1 MIKTKNNNKKTII
14 ILVIAVILII
24 AVVAIYLINRAGNS
38 DGNGKNQTEN
48 QVESYVQEIEDGI
61 KVNTSTAMNTSK
73 TLGDLLITNI
83 QLSNRSGMT
92 SFLADVTNNGTEATQ
107 VKTIQ
112 ITLLSYDGEELA
124 KLTGVINS
132 LEPGE
137 TTELNI
143 ATTSNYI
150 TAYDF
155 RIEEK

>member
-1 MIKTKNNNKKTII
+1 MFKTKKNNKKIII
-14 ILVIAVILII
+14 ILVIAMILII
-24 AVVAIYLINRAGNS
+24 AVVAIYLINKRSSLGEKESVQNEV
-38 DGNGKNQTEN
+38 Q
-48 QVESYVQEIEDGI
+48 SYVQEIEDGI

-92 SFLADVTNNGTEATQ
+92 SFLADVKNNGTEATP

-132 LEPGE
+132 LKPGE

-155 RIEEK
+155 KIEEK

>member
-1 MIKTKNNNKKTII
+1 MFKTKKKSNKIII
-14 ILVIAVILII
+14 ILVIAMILII
-24 AVVAIYLINRAGNS
+24 TVLAIHLINKKDSSDENS
-38 DGNGKNQTEN
+38 NTQNE
-48 QVESYVQEIEDGI
+48 VESYVQEVEDGV
-61 KVNTSTAMNTSK
+61 KLNTSTAMNTSK
-73 TLGDLLITNI
+73 TLGNLLITNI
-83 QLSNRSGMT
+83 QLTNRSGMT
-92 SFLADVTNNGTEATQ
+92 NLLAEVVNNSEETTPL
-107 VKTIQ
+107 KTVE

-137 TTELNI
+137 STELNI

>member
-24 AVVAIYLINRAGNS
+24 AVVAIYLINKKDSSDENS
-38 DGNGKNQTEN
+38 NTQNE
-48 QVESYVQEIEDGI
+48 VESYVQEIEDGI

-92 SFLADVTNNGTEATQ
+92 NLLAEVVNNSDETTPL
-107 VKTIQ
+107 KTVE

-137 TTELNI
+137 STQLNI

>member
-1 MIKTKNNNKKTII
+1 MFKTKKKSNKIII

-24 AVVAIYLINRAGNS
+24 AVLAIYLINKKDSSDENS
-38 DGNGKNQTEN
+38 NTQNE
-48 QVESYVQEIEDGI
+48 VESYVEEVEDGV
-61 KVNTSTAMNTSK
+61 KLNTSTAMNTSK
-73 TLGDLLITNI
+73 TLGNLLITNI
-83 QLSNRSGMT
+83 QLTNRSGMT
-92 SFLADVTNNGTEATQ
+92 NLLAEVVNNSEETTPL
-107 VKTIQ
+107 KTVE

-137 TTELNI
+137 STELNI

-155 RIEEK
+155 KIEEK

>member
-1 MIKTKNNNKKTII
+1 MFKTKKKSNKIII

-24 AVVAIYLINRAGNS
+24 AVVAIYLINKRRSLGEKESVQN
-38 DGNGKNQTEN
+38 E
-48 QVESYVQEIEDGI
+48 VESYVQEVEDGV
-61 KVNTSTAMNTSK
+61 KLNTSTAMNTSK
-73 TLGDLLITNI
+73 TLGNLLITNI
-83 QLSNRSGMT
+83 QLTNRSGMT
-92 SFLADVTNNGTEATQ
+92 NLLAEVVNNSDEATPL
-107 VKTIQ
+107 KTVE

-137 TTELNI
+137 STELNI

-155 RIEEK
+155 KIEEK

>member
-1 MIKTKNNNKKTII
+1 MFKTKKNNKKIII

-24 AVVAIYLINRAGNS
+24 AVLAIYLINKKDSSDENS
-38 DGNGKNQTEN
+38 NTQNE
-48 QVESYVQEIEDGI
+48 VESYVEEVEDGV
-61 KVNTSTAMNTSK
+61 KLNTSTAMNTSK
-73 TLGDLLITNI
+73 TLGNLLITNI
-83 QLSNRSGMT
+83 QLTNRSGMT
-92 SFLADVTNNGTEATQ
+92 NLLAEVVNNSEETTPL
-107 VKTIQ
+107 KTVE

-137 TTELNI
+137 STQLNI

>member
-1 MIKTKNNNKKTII
+1 MIKNKKNNKKIII
-14 ILVIAVILII
+14 ILAIAVILII
-24 AVVAIYLINRAGNS
+24 AVIAIYLINKRSRQDETSNTQ
-38 DGNGKNQTEN
+38 NE
-48 QVESYVQEIEDGI
+48 VESYVQEVEDGV
-61 KVNTSTAMNTSK
+61 KLNTSTAMNTSK
-73 TLGDLLITNI
+73 TLGNLLITNI
-83 QLSNRSGMT
+83 QLTNRSGMT
-92 SFLADVTNNGTEATQ
+92 NLLAEVVNNSDEATPL
-107 VKTIQ
+107 KTVE

-137 TTELNI
+137 STELNI

>member
-1 MIKTKNNNKKTII
+1 MIKTKNNNKKIII

-24 AVVAIYLINRAGNS
+24 AVVAIYLINKKGSS
-38 DGNGKNQTEN
+38 DEN
-48 QVESYVQEIEDGI
+48 ENTQNEVESYVEEVKDGV
-61 KVNTSTAMNTSK
+61 KLNTSTAMNTSK
-73 TLGDLLITNI
+73 TLGNLLITNI
-83 QLSNRSGMT
+83 QLTNRSGMT
-92 SFLADVTNNGTEATQ
+92 NLLAEVVNNSEEATPL
-107 VKTIQ
+107 KTVE
-112 ITLLSYDGEELA
+112 ITLLSYDGEELV

-137 TTELNI
+137 STELNI

>member
-1 MIKTKNNNKKTII
+1 MFKTKKKSNKIII

-24 AVVAIYLINRAGNS
+24 AVVVIYLINKRKRPDETSNTQ
-38 DGNGKNQTEN
+38 NE
-48 QVESYVQEIEDGI
+48 VESYVQEVEDGV
-61 KVNTSTAMNTSK
+61 KLNTSTAMNTSK
-73 TLGDLLITNI
+73 TLGNLLITNI
-83 QLSNRSGMT
+83 QLTNRSGMT
-92 SFLADVTNNGTEATQ
+92 NLLAEVVNNSEETTPL
-107 VKTIQ
+107 KTVE

-137 TTELNI
+137 STELNI

>member
-1 MIKTKNNNKKTII
+1 MIENKNNNKKIII

-24 AVVAIYLINRAGNS
+24 AVVTIYLINKGGNL
-38 DGNGKNQTEN
+38 GENENNQTEN
-48 QVESYVQEIEDGI
+48 QVESYVQEVEDGV

-73 TLGDLLITNI
+73 TLGNLLITNI

-92 SFLADVTNNGTEATQ
+92 SFLADVKNNGTEVTP

-112 ITLLSYDGEELA
+112 ITLISYEGEELA

-155 RIEEK
+155 KIEGK